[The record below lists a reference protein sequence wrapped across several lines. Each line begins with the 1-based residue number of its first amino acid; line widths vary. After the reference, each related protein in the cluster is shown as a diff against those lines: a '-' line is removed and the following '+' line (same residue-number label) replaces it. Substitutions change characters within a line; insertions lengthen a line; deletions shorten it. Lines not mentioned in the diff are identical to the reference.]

1 MRIFDIG
8 QQPCQ
13 KFTPQMV
20 HIGDG
25 LHVNI
30 HECFCGYSVG
40 KRCEKTVSFCLNCCR
55 DHHEDGYENC
65 QCGGKGFE

>member
-1 MRIFDIG
+1 MRDFTIG

-13 KFTPQMV
+13 KFTSEL
-20 HIGDG
+20 DEYG
-25 LHVNI
+25 LVSI
-30 HECFCGYSVG
+30 HECWCGYSEG
-40 KRCEKTVSFCLNCCR
+40 KFCLGTVSFCQNCCK